1 MAGSAVFEWA
11 CALLENNT
19 TMNRL
24 QARGTL
30 RLVLGS
36 AGLDST
42 TVTAGQMRVVANKL
56 LAKELRSR
64 AIANADQLCAA
75 MAVIPPDVEKAAS
88 PLHPTPEEVFRRLG
102 RKHNGA

>member
-1 MAGSAVFEWA
+1 MSGSPVFEWA

-36 AGLDST
+36 VGLD
-42 TVTAGQMRVVANKL
+42 TATLTARQLRVVASKR

-64 AIANADQLCAA
+64 AIANADQLCEALT
-75 MAVIPPDVEKAAS
+75 VIPPEVEQAS
-88 PLHPTPEEVFRRLG
+88 GPLHPTPEDVFKRLG
-102 RKHNGA
+102 RKHD

>member
-30 RLVLGS
+30 RLVLGN
-36 AGLDST
+36 AGLDIAT
-42 TVTAGQMRVVANKL
+42 LTGRQMRVVASKL
-56 LAKELRSR
+56 LAKELRAR
-64 AIANADQLCAA
+64 AIANAEQLCSALT
-75 MAVIPPDVEKAAS
+75 VIPPEVEQAS
-88 PLHPTPEEVFRRLG
+88 GPLHPTPEDVFKRLG
-102 RKHNGA
+102 RKHDG